1 MQSIVDDYTQKEK
14 KIMKERREQEEHQM
28 VKV

>member
-14 KIMKERREQEEHQM
+14 KIMKERRE
-28 VKV
+28 